1 MSSVSVKVFLAV
13 ALGSFVGAL
22 VALQFSPYFWW
33 LGLLAGGLIG
43 YLSYQP
49 LTVLRAM
56 PVAARR
62 AADVCGLTARQ
73 LYSVKHVI
81 GWTFLSSVLLCF
93 WCTVAVFLFGILMLN
108 SAEVNQHLLFASFV
122 VGFSFTTIAMMMRIW
137 FWIEESDDTRDEQFA
152 IMMRQTCRMLNPLV
166 LLGIKLPRAVWKIV
180 WSIPV
185 VIVEMIIGSPRVA
198 VVLFRALVIF
208 PIRFVIILMR
218 LIHSDVRLL
227 CAVDAAIGAAVGYF
241 TANALFGAL
250 LGGIFGV
257 LNYLLSRWI
266 LHLAPDRR
274 RS

>member
-13 ALGSFVGAL
+13 ALGAFVGAL
-22 VALQFSPYFWW
+22 VALQSSPYFWW
-33 LGLLAGGLIG
+33 LGLLVGGLTG

-62 AADVCGLTARQ
+62 AADLCGLTARQ

-81 GWTFLSSVLLCF
+81 GYFFLTF
-93 WCTVAVFLFGILMLN
+93 VFLHFWIIIAILFFYLPIRTI
-108 SAEVNQHLLFASFV
+108 NQNILFASFI
-122 VGFSFTTIAMMMRIW
+122 VGFLMAGWTMILHSLWWLAGYTERKS
-137 FWIEESDDTRDEQFA
+137 ESYTVFLRKS
-152 IMMRQTCRMLNPLV
+152 CCMLNPLV
-166 LLGIKLPRAVWKIV
+166 LLGIKLPLAVWKIV
-180 WSIPV
+180 WSVPIV
-185 VIVEMIIGSPRVA
+185 VFQVIIGSPRVA

-208 PIRFVIILMR
+208 PIRFVIILLR
-218 LIHSDVRLL
+218 LIHSELRLL

-241 TANALFGAL
+241 TANALLGAL